1 LRSQELQPFAQAL
14 GDLVEVGHTRVGEAR
29 VDAAATPLSRRHS
42 RPSAGEASLAEN
54 FKVMDATK
62 SMDRKEEGK
71 EEEKGRK
78 EGRKGGK
85 GERKVLGGVWDGH
98 VCLTLSDDG

>member
-1 LRSQELQPFAQAL
+1 LCIPAEIF
-14 GDLVEVGHTRVGEAR
+14 V
-29 VDAAATPLSRRHS
+29 TP
-42 RPSAGEASLAEN
+42 EN

-78 EGRKGGK
+78 EGGKGGK
-85 GERKVLGGVWDGH
+85 GERKVIGGVRDGH
-98 VCLTLSDDG
+98 LCLTLSDDG

>member
-1 LRSQELQPFAQAL
+1 MNVASKKDIQSETAVPSRKSPFF
-14 GDLVEVGHTRVGEAR
+14 
-29 VDAAATPLSRRHS
+29 
-42 RPSAGEASLAEN
+42 AEN

-85 GERKVLGGVWDGH
+85 GERKLLGGVRDGH
-98 VCLTLSDDG
+98 FCLMLSDDG

>member
-1 LRSQELQPFAQAL
+1 MST
-14 GDLVEVGHTRVGEAR
+14 V
-29 VDAAATPLSRRHS
+29 
-42 RPSAGEASLAEN
+42 EN

-85 GERKVLGGVWDGH
+85 GERKVFGGVWDGH

>member
-1 LRSQELQPFAQAL
+1 MDQKNAPVHR
-14 GDLVEVGHTRVGEAR
+14 LVHRFWNV
-29 VDAAATPLSRRHS
+29 
-42 RPSAGEASLAEN
+42 AEN

-85 GERKVLGGVWDGH
+85 GERKLLGGVRDGH
-98 VCLTLSDDG
+98 FCLMLSDDG

>member
-1 LRSQELQPFAQAL
+1 M
-14 GDLVEVGHTRVGEAR
+14 TCGEEA
-29 VDAAATPLSRRHS
+29 PLS
-42 RPSAGEASLAEN
+42 AEN